1 MKQIWLAALS
11 IAPIVFAQT
20 ATPPKPGEP
29 APHPSFALED
39 PSILQG
45 RVAKKPTDIGKSG
58 PVPRLPDGKPDLSGP
73 WEPNAIAANVN
84 MKATGVE
91 IPFTAEGAKI
101 YKERLDRLGKD
112 DPEARCLPPG
122 VPRLTTTPYPFR
134 FVQTPNYIAILY
146 EGGTHTWRQIFMD
159 GRGFD
164 EFADNLWNGESI
176 GHWEGD
182 TLVVDTTNFTPKSH
196 FRGSSERLH
205 VVERFTRPD
214 ANTIGYRAT
223 VDDPDTWARSWTADV
238 PFKRS
243 TDRIFEYA
251 CHEGNYSLENGM
263 RGARAEEKEK
273 AAHKTGGR

>member
-182 TLVVDTTNFTPKSH
+182 TLVVDTKGFNDRTWIDAAGLPHSTNMKVT
-196 FRGSSERLH
+196 ERI
-205 VVERFTRPD
+205 TRLD
-214 ANTIGYRAT
+214 ATNMEITSII
-223 VDDPDTWARSWTADV
+223 DDPEMYSKKWSFTTYPKKLKGELLEYICNENEKDV
-238 PFKRS
+238 QHFSAK
-243 TDRIFEYA
+243 
-251 CHEGNYSLENGM
+251 
-263 RGARAEEKEK
+263 
-273 AAHKTGGR
+273 